1 MFTKNIKTISILAL
15 VAVIVLVA
23 SVLIAVVNDS
33 NINDD
38 LNAKLEDTTKS
49 YEQKIAELNKIIED
63 LEAGLTDAETALK
76 KLEENGIKLDSWIA
90 ATKVVAEKLEKLDEI
105 VDEFYGKYEND
116 ELDVNIYDYFDEE
129 TIDEFNELYLDAYIA
144 IIRAT
149 SVDSMDEIISGI
161 ETKIDGLKSVIDIL
175 DDKLTELEKDPITG
189 DDRDAIFD
197 AKDYFEN
204 INDELLTENQK
215 NNFASRIDALIDAYN
230 KVVVESFIA
239 KVNALPTVA
248 QLTGSDEHKAAL
260 QEVSDIFA
268 YILLNNIDVEEN
280 EEFTT
285 AGEKFSALLQR
296 SWEIDLIV
304 EAANAVNA
312 LIDAEADTTFIA
324 DLESAATIKA
334 LREAVKAWEEEYY
347 IVTDTE
353 ADDYNEWIH
362 NLVKYDTLAGYEKT
376 FETATAELKAAADKY
391 IAAVNEFGKIGLDSE
406 KGLDELLYLYKDL
419 FGTLNPEDVDNILA
433 VAKKEESV
441 LSAWNQYLALRK
453 SYDTLVETI
462 EFIND
467 TITAEDL
474 SDVNF
479 RLIDARIAFV
489 MGTYELDE
497 TAFDE
502 DGLKAYKTARLGEY
516 VETALANALEA
527 YETSDNVLREQA
539 YAALKKL
546 IENDAAGAYT
556 LTVKKVTYG
565 MAIDNPDDLG
575 YFFIIDNT
583 ATTSVVKS
591 LSLYTLEYCQG
602 FFAQFGA

>member
-76 KLEENGIKLDSWIA
+76 QLEENGIKLDSWIA

-116 ELDVNIYDYFDEE
+116 ELGVNIYDYFDEE

>member
-116 ELDVNIYDYFDEE
+116 ELGVNIYDYFDEE

>member
-116 ELDVNIYDYFDEE
+116 ELGVNIYDYFDEE

-149 SVDSMDEIISGI
+149 SVDSMDEIISSI